1 MDPELQSKLVNSLI
15 IIFVL
20 VVVRVIIIRVVR
32 HSTEDVRTRYNWRKI
47 SAYVAVFLG
56 FLLVGRIWFQGI
68 QSVATFLGLLS
79 AGLAIAL
86 KDILAGLAGW
96 VYILWMGPFS
106 VGDRIQIGSHSGD
119 VIDIRPFQFTML
131 EIGNWVHADQSTG
144 RIIHISN
151 SLVFSQSLINY
162 GREFK
167 YIWDE
172 INVVITFE
180 SNWKKAKSIL
190 QNVADKIAKPLSEQ
204 AEKWVKEAD
213 DKLLIQYSIL
223 TPIVYTSVVEYGVSL
238 SLRFLVEP
246 KRRRDLEQAVWEK
259 ILVEFSRCDNIHL
272 AYPTRRIY
280 DYQKEVIK
288 ETEPNP
294 DEK

>member
-1 MDPELQSKLVNSLI
+1 
-15 IIFVL
+15 
-20 VVVRVIIIRVVR
+20 
-32 HSTEDVRTRYNWRKI
+32 
-47 SAYVAVFLG
+47 VAVF
-56 FLLVGRIWFQGI
+56 FFFFLVGRIWFQGI
-68 QSVATFLGLLS
+68 QSVATFLGLFS

-96 VYILWMGPFS
+96 IYIIWMSPFS
-106 VGDRIQIGSHSGD
+106 IGDRIQVGSHSGD

-172 INVVITFE
+172 IRVVITFE

-190 QNVADKIAKPLSEQ
+190 QKIADKIAKPLSKQ
-204 AEKWVKEAD
+204 AEEWVKKAD
-213 DKLLIQYSIL
+213 DKLLIQFSIL

-246 KRRRDLEQAVWEK
+246 KRRRDLEQAVWEE
-259 ILVEFSRCDNIHL
+259 ILEEFDRCEDIYL
-272 AYPTRRIY
+272 AYPTKRIY
-280 DYQKEVIK
+280 DYQKEVKK
-288 ETEPNP
+288 EAELNP